1 MLKSTSGQLSML
13 RKLIIKLNRENLE
26 KLYFTSI
33 RPLLRYAWD
42 GCTILDLNKIEKI
55 QHEAARII
63 TGLPKC
69 ASIES
74 LYFEPLYSHR
84 HGRTL
89 NLFCK
94 IRNNDSP
101 LYLYDCLLPFI
112 RDENELNLRN
122 QTKFRNLLTILQ
134 LFTNSFFTS
143 IKSWN
148 KLSSQIR
155 NAPTLNRFKQ
165 ATKNQRI

>member
-1 MLKSTSGQLSML
+1 MIKSTSGQLSML
-13 RKLIIKLNRENLE
+13 RKFIIKLNRENLE
-26 KLYFTSI
+26 KLYFTYI
-33 RPLLRYAWD
+33 RPLLRYAWN

-55 QHEAARII
+55 QHEAARIV
-63 TGLPKC
+63 TELPKC

-74 LYFEPLYSHR
+74 LYFEPLHSHR
-84 HGRTL
+84 HGRKL
-89 NLFCK
+89 NLLYK
-94 IRNNDSP
+94 IRNNDSL

-112 RDENELNLRN
+112 RDENEINLRN
-122 QTKFRNLLTILQ
+122 QSKFRNSLTILQ
-134 LFTNSFFTS
+134 LFTNSLFPS

-165 ATKNQRI
+165 AIKNQRI